1 MTDATNVQ
9 ATSSSSQYERTLL
22 EADETPKPSDAKASI
37 VKRLWVKTGIELP
50 MIVLA
55 MKGALPPIICLAA
68 YQADAWAK
76 KYTTLGYLTAIMA
89 IFAMAILPRARF
101 LQSMILSLFFTC
113 LGAAVALLE
122 IQCAVAARQKT
133 TPSAASETT
142 FAGSSGSQQ
151 SVVYNS
157 SASTVAGVFL
167 FFTIYTANSL
177 RAYRPQMGLPLVQY
191 SIFTIV
197 ASTYAA
203 QFPNMKEG
211 ESFVRRLLET
221 FLTGFGIATGVC
233 LFVLPLTS
241 RTIADQQLEGMI
253 KLLQASIRGNATHMD
268 RVSTRRQDSLWGTG
282 QGGTQK
288 NKMGGEKHRA
298 QISIDRISAEAN
310 AVKGLSEKIGV
321 LFGKISLELSFAKR
335 EIAYG
340 KLSPDDYSDIK
351 NLLRDILLPIFGIS
365 ALLDAIQLVK
375 ENEDRVRT
383 RIETSDILDV
393 IPTLD
398 SDEWDEIIEF
408 SRKDHV
414 NLKAAMLG
422 GLQHVAYSLE
432 LAKKPRPAPND
443 EENTDATPHEPDSTY
458 GAHLEEAL
466 HTFHLRRV
474 QEIQRWC
481 EIKGI
486 GLLAAVGDGPS
497 HRWKDQ
503 SDHAIL
509 HQQFNRQHIYL
520 TLYLGYMTCSMGKA
534 ILTMVRFADAKVNDQ
549 TMTKRRLIIPTHR
562 RLKKFVTHIFKSI
575 DSDNGGYSGENTGT
589 TIYVEDM
596 LKPKDS
602 EHLPPSNFYQKVT
615 DQLRVIPHIL
625 GSNSSAFGFRVAVA
639 TLSIGVTAYLLQT
652 YTFFIRER
660 VLWAL
665 MMVALGMSAQTGQG
679 IFGFTARILGTAVA
693 MCISLIIWYMGGAQT
708 AAILPL
714 FYIGLC
720 FGVLLLIKKPERAII
735 IITSMTTAVIIIGYE
750 LQERKIGLAAAT
762 SNDQPF
768 YSIYILGPYRLAAV
782 CTGLAV
788 AFIWTYF
795 PYPITTHRTLR
806 SDLGATLYLLANFYS
821 CVQTT
826 VELRLH
832 QGTSADPNN
841 TKVIGARLDKAR
853 HKLFDKCITMLSRLR
868 EHSRFIKFEPTF
880 GGRFPKEEY
889 DELINSAQRIFNYI
903 SITLYSS
910 GAFASQ
916 PGDEENSWLKE
927 FRSFVSEL
935 NLTPHSLTSTLYLVS
950 ASMVN
955 AQPLPPY
962 LNVLS
967 PNALTQKMERVEP
980 ELLNVRHVGEPCYA
994 AFAVLETASI
1004 LLIQE
1009 TSNIVKKAQELMG
1022 EVNFSSQVLWEGSSK
1037 ARTLRD
1043 AMEPKHDR
1051 RVADKVG

>member
-1 MTDATNVQ
+1 MTDATDVQ
-9 ATSSSSQYERTLL
+9 PASCSSQYGRTSL
-22 EADETPKPSDAKASI
+22 EADEAAKRSDAKYSI
-37 VKRLWVKTGIELP
+37 VKRLWVKTGIEVP
-50 MIVLA
+50 MIMLA

-68 YQADAWAK
+68 YQADAWALE
-76 KYTTLGYLTAIMA
+76 YTTLGYLTAIMS

-101 LQSMILSLFFTC
+101 LQTMILSLFFTC

-122 IQCAVAARQKT
+122 IQCAVAARQNT
-133 TPSAASETT
+133 TPSAAGEGT

-151 SVVYNS
+151 SVAYNS

-177 RAYRPQMGLPLVQY
+177 RAYRPQMALPLVQY

-221 FLTGFGIATGVC
+221 FLTGFGIATGVS

-241 RTIADQQLEGMI
+241 RTIADKQLENMI
-253 KLLQASIRGNATHMD
+253 KLMQASIRGNAAHTD
-268 RVSTRRQDSLWGTG
+268 RVSMRSQDTLWGIG
-282 QGGTQK
+282 QIGTQK
-288 NKMGGEKHRA
+288 SKMGGEKKRVQA
-298 QISIDRISAEAN
+298 PVDGISAEAK
-310 AVKGLSEKIGV
+310 AMKGVIEQMGA
-321 LFGKISLELSFAKR
+321 LFGKISPELSFAKR

-365 ALLDAIQLVK
+365 TLLDAIQLVK
-375 ENEDRVRT
+375 ENEDRVRAG
-383 RIETSDILDV
+383 IENSDILAA
-393 IPTLD
+393 IPTLE
-398 SDEWDEIIEF
+398 SDEWDEIMEF

-414 NLKAAMLG
+414 SLKAAMLG
-422 GLQHVAYSLE
+422 GLQHVAHSLE
-432 LAKKPRPAPND
+432 FAKKPRPAPND
-443 EENTDATPHEPDSTY
+443 EENTDATQHAPDGTY

-466 HTFHLRRV
+466 HAFHLHRV
-474 QEIQRWC
+474 QGIQRWC
-481 EIKGI
+481 ENKGI

-497 HRWKDQ
+497 HRCKDQ

-509 HQQFNRQHIYL
+509 RQQFKRQHIYL
-520 TLYLGYMTCSMGKA
+520 MLYLGYMTCSMGKA
-534 ILTMVRFADAKVNDQ
+534 ILKMVRFADSKVDDQ
-549 TMTKRRLIIPTHR
+549 TMTKRRLIIPTYR
-562 RLKKFVTHIFKSI
+562 RLKKFVTYIFKSV
-575 DSDNGGYSGENTGT
+575 DSENVGYDGENTGT
-589 TIYVEDM
+589 TIYVGDM

-602 EHLPPSNFYQKVT
+602 EHLPPSNFYQNAT

-639 TLSIGVTAYLLQT
+639 TLSIGVTSYLLQT
-652 YTFFIRER
+652 YAFFIRER

-665 MMVALGMSAQTGQG
+665 MMVALGMSAQAGQG
-679 IFGFTARILGTAVA
+679 IFGFAARILGTAVA
-693 MCISLIIWYMGGAQT
+693 MCASLVLWYMGGEQT

-720 FGVLLLIKKPERAII
+720 FGVLLLIKKPERAIVA
-735 IITSMTTAVIIIGYE
+735 ITSMTTAVIIIGYE
-750 LQERKIGLAAAT
+750 LQERKIGLVAAT
-762 SNDQPF
+762 SNDQP
-768 YSIYILGPYRLAAV
+768 YYPIYILGPYRLAAV

-821 CVQTT
+821 CIQTT
-826 VELRLH
+826 VELCLH
-832 QGTSADPNN
+832 QGTLADPNKA
-841 TKVIGARLDKAR
+841 KVPRARLDKAR
-853 HKLFDKCITMLSRLR
+853 RKLFDKCVTMLSRLR
-868 EHSRFIKFEPTF
+868 EHSSFIKFEPTF
-880 GGRFPKEEY
+880 GGKFPKEAY
-889 DELINSAQRIFNYI
+889 DELIDSVQRIFNYM
-903 SITLYSS
+903 SITYYSS

-916 PGDEENSWLKE
+916 PGAEENSWLKD
-927 FRSFVSEL
+927 FRSFVSGL
-935 NLTPHSLTSTLYLVS
+935 NLTPYSVTSTLCLVS
-950 ASMVN
+950 ASMAN

-962 LNVLS
+962 LNI
-967 PNALTQKMERVEP
+967 PRPDALTQKMERVES

-1009 TSNIVKKAQELMG
+1009 TSNIVKKIQELMG
-1022 EVNFSSQVLWEGSSK
+1022 EVNFSCQVFWEGSSEL
-1037 ARTLRD
+1037 RTLGD
-1043 AMEPKHDR
+1043 AMEPKNDGRGADR
-1051 RVADKVG
+1051 VG